1 MQPVQ
6 TPITGSENLG
16 DLKSPLQALAQ
27 FYAAFNRRDL
37 QAMSRNW
44 LQSAAVAMDNP
55 LGGITRGWEE
65 IQAVYER
72 IFNGSAKVYVEF
84 YDYTIHTMNDIFYAV
99 GRERGTLQVGEEQVV
114 LAIRTSRVFQRVGE
128 TWKQVHHHGSIDVP
142 GLLKRYQSA
151 ILKQ

>member
-1 MQPVQ
+1 
-6 TPITGSENLG
+6 
-16 DLKSPLQALAQ
+16 
-27 FYAAFNRRDL
+27 
-37 QAMSRNW
+37 
-44 LQSAAVAMDNP
+44 MDNP

-84 YDYTIHTMNDIFYAV
+84 YDYTIHITNDIFYAV

-114 LAIRTSRVFQRVGE
+114 LTIRTSRVFQRVGE
-128 TWKQVHHHGSIDVP
+128 TWKQVHHHGSIDDP